1 MITSKDL
8 IKEEVEKLINNSKAS
23 LSNAKRVAVNEAWKL
38 LQLVT
43 ASIIQIIEAI
53 GEDLSGPDKKQLAMS
68 LISNFY
74 DKVFTIV
81 DIPVV
86 PTILE
91 SMIHKYVKA
100 FLMILVSATIDS
112 MVTIFR
118 NTGVFLKNQSTEVS
132 NELR

>member
-1 MITSKDL
+1 MITSRDL
-8 IKEEVEKLINNSKAS
+8 IREEVEKLINNSKAS
-23 LSNAKRVAVNEAWKL
+23 LSDVKRVAVNEAWKL
-38 LQLVT
+38 LQLVV
-43 ASIIQIIEAI
+43 ASVVQIIEAI
-53 GEDLSGPDKKQLAMS
+53 GEDLSSPDKKQLAMS
-68 LISNFY
+68 LISDFY
-74 DKVFTIV
+74 DKVFIVV

-86 PTILE
+86 PAILE

-100 FLMILVSATIDS
+100 FLMILVSSTIDS

>member
-8 IKEEVEKLINNSKAS
+8 IKEEVEKLIANTKAS
-23 LSNAKRVAVNEAWKL
+23 LSDVKRIAINEAWKL
-38 LQLVT
+38 LQLVI
-43 ASIIQIIEAI
+43 ASVIQIIEAI
-53 GEDLSGPDKKQLAMS
+53 GEDLSSPDKKQLAMS
-68 LISNFY
+68 LISDFY
-74 DKVFTIV
+74 DKVFIVV

-100 FLMILVSATIDS
+100 FLMILVSSTIDS